1 VNHLDETTR
10 RRVLVLLGLALLAL
24 LGRLVTDALGAPA
37 TVSRG
42 LYLFALGSMG
52 ATVLVVAT
60 E

>member
-1 VNHLDETTR
+1 MNRLAGPTR
-10 RRVLVLLGLALLAL
+10 RRVLVLLVLALLAL
-24 LGRLVTDALGAPA
+24 LGRLVADAIGAPA

>member
-1 VNHLDETTR
+1 MNRLAGPTR
-10 RRVLVLLGLALLAL
+10 RRVLVLLVLALVAL
-24 LGRLVTDALGAPA
+24 FGRLVADALGAPA

>member
-1 VNHLDETTR
+1 MNRLAGPTR
-10 RRVLVLLGLALLAL
+10 RRVLVLLVLALLAL
-24 LGRLVTDALGAPA
+24 LGRLVAAALGAPA

>member
-1 VNHLDETTR
+1 MNRLAGPTR
-10 RRVLVLLGLALLAL
+10 RRVLVLLVLALVAL
-24 LGRLVTDALGAPA
+24 LGRLVADALGAPA